1 MSQSK
6 NQKQKEKP
14 DPAAPKEEHPSG
26 DPMPS
31 AKTVE
36 EADPGK
42 KTTYPVQWEYHVMR
56 VQDTAMRLPS
66 EELDALGR
74 EGWEMVVIFHLHA
87 TINFV
92 FKRFVLHPEVTAL
105 SGVDELEELEKE

>member
-1 MSQSK
+1 MNPSK
-6 NQKQKEKP
+6 NPKP
-14 DPAAPKEEHPSG
+14 TPSG
-26 DPMPS
+26 EELVNKGQTEPPVE
-31 AKTVE
+31 TVE

-56 VQDTAMRLPS
+56 VQDTAMRLPTD
-66 EELDALGR
+66 ELDALGR

-92 FKRFVLHPEVTAL
+92 FKRFVLNPVVTAL
-105 SGVDELEELEKE
+105 SGVEELEALEKE

>member
-1 MSQSK
+1 MSQSR
-6 NQKQKEKP
+6 NPKP
-14 DPAAPKEEHPSG
+14 TPSG
-26 DPMPS
+26 EELVQDPVAGSLPERL
-31 AKTVE
+31 AETVE

-42 KTTYPVQWEYHVMR
+42 KATYPVQWEYHVMR

-92 FKRFVLHPEVTAL
+92 FKRFVLNPVVTAL
-105 SGVDELEELEKE
+105 SGVEELEALEKE